1 MDKSKSKSEIK
12 KEIEEKET
20 VNPVDILEK
29 PYTADSIEVIPGLE
43 AVRKRPAMY
52 IGSTG
57 PEGLHHLVY
66 EVVDNSVDEA
76 MAGYCDRIDVTIH
89 VDNSVTVI
97 DNGRGIP
104 VDTHKTENKPA
115 AEVVMTMLHSGG
127 KFGDAAYKVSGGLHG
142 VGVSVVNALAE
153 WLDLEIWRD
162 GKVYEQQYQRGK
174 PTTPFEATGKIKKTG
189 TKITFKPD
197 REIFNNGKFNYDILS
212 GRLRELSFLNKGLK
226 IILTDERSGEKN
238 IFKFDGGVEQFVQY
252 LNKNKKPLHKPFH
265 FLTQRDTAIIEVAIL
280 YNDGYKENIYTYV
293 NNINTKEG
301 GTHLIGFKTA
311 LTRSMNTFLAQYKK
325 TVSLN
330 LKLSGDD
337 VREGLTAVLSLKI
350 PNPQFEGQTKMKLGN
365 SEVRGL
371 VETAVNEY
379 LSYFLEENPTVARR
393 ILSKAV
399 DAARA
404 REAARK
410 AKEIVRRKGAL
421 DSHSLPG
428 KLADCQET
436 DPSLTEIYLVEGDS
450 AGGSAKQGRD
460 RRFQAV
466 LPLKGKILN
475 VEKARFNKMLSN
487 EEIKTIITALG
498 TGIGNTGDED
508 SFNIEKLRYHKVII
522 MTDADVDGLHIRTLL
537 LTFFFRQ
544 MFPLIEGGYLYIAQP
559 PLFKVKKGKRE
570 EYIEDERALEKFLIS
585 EAAETF
591 VVKSKKAGNEYTDK
605 ELIDVLDK
613 FRDYRFYFDN
623 CLKHG
628 YTSQILKVLL
638 ENDLLKKNFF
648 SRKDGFS
655 KLVTAFTDSG
665 YVVKRLPKSEER
677 GLYAAEVSRED
688 SKRTKPKKYLL
699 AWSVFESPE
708 FRTLV
713 EKYGIVKA
721 FDNPPF
727 VIKTSKG
734 EYEVPSREQLLV
746 RFLDLSKQG
755 VQIQR
760 YKGLGEM
767 NPDQLWET
775 TMAPESRRLVQVQI
789 EDEVKEDEIFTLL
802 MGQEINARRKFI
814 MDNALAASNLDV

>member
-1 MDKSKSKSEIK
+1 LEEENKRAKLKDQSGEVEKVKAMDVLDKS
-12 KEIEEKET
+12 
-20 VNPVDILEK
+20 
-29 PYTADSIEVIPGLE
+29 YTADSIEVIPGLE

-76 MAGYCDRIDVTIH
+76 MAAYCDRIDVIIH
-89 VDNSVTVI
+89 VDNSLTVI

-104 VDTHKTENKPA
+104 VDNHKTEKRPA

-127 KFGDAAYKVSGGLHG
+127 KFNDSAYKVSGGLHG
-142 VGVSVVNALAE
+142 VGVSVVNALSE

-162 GKVYEQQYQRGK
+162 NKVYEQQYQRGK
-174 PTTPFEATGKIKKTG
+174 PTTPFEATGKTKKTG
-189 TKITFKPD
+189 TKVTFKPD
-197 REIFNNGKFNYDILS
+197 REIFKDVKFNYDILS
-212 GRLRELSFLNKGLK
+212 GRLRELSFLNKGLR
-226 IILTDERSGEKN
+226 IILRDERTNEKDE
-238 IFKFDGGVEQFVQY
+238 FKFDGGVAQFVQH
-252 LNKNKKPLHKPFH
+252 LNRNKKPLHKPFH
-265 FLTQRDTAIIEVAIL
+265 FINQRDTSVVEVAIQ

-311 LTRSMNTFLAQYKK
+311 LTRSMNTYLAQYKK

-337 VREGLTAVLSLKI
+337 VREGLTAIVSLKI
-350 PNPQFEGQTKMKLGN
+350 PDPQFEGQTKMKLGN

-371 VETAVNEY
+371 VEAAVNEY
-379 LSYFLEENPTVARR
+379 LSDFLEGNPTIARR
-393 ILSKAV
+393 VLNKAV

-421 DSHSLPG
+421 ESHSLPG

-436 DPSLTEIYLVEGDS
+436 DPSLTEIYIVEGPS
-450 AGGSAKQGRD
+450 AGGSAKQGRE

-487 EEIKTIITALG
+487 EEIKTLITALG
-498 TGIGNTGDED
+498 TGIGNTNDED
-508 SFNIEKLRYHKVII
+508 SFNIDKLRYHKVII

-544 MFPLIEGGYLYIAQP
+544 MFPLIESGHLYIAQP

-570 EYIEDERALEKFLIS
+570 EYIEDESELEQFLIKVAAEKFI
-585 EAAETF
+585 
-591 VVKSKKAGNEYTDK
+591 VRSKKAGKEYMGK
-605 ELIDVLDK
+605 ELTDVLDK

-628 YTSQILKVLL
+628 YTDEILKILL
-638 ENDLLKKNFF
+638 DHNLLKKSAF
-648 SRKDGFS
+648 SRRDSFK
-655 KLVTAFTDSG
+655 KLISDFTSNG
-665 YVVKRLPKSEER
+665 YIVNELPKSEER
-677 GLYAAEVSRED
+677 GLYSAEVARGD
-688 SKRTKPKKYLL
+688 DKRSKEKKYLL

-713 EKYGIVKA
+713 EKYDIVKA

-727 VIKTSKG
+727 VINTGRG

-746 RFLDLSKQG
+746 KFLALSKEG

-767 NPDQLWET
+767 NPEQLWET
-775 TMAPESRRLVQVQI
+775 TMDPERRTLVQVQI
-789 EDEVKEDEIFTLL
+789 EDEVKEDQIFTLL
-802 MGQEINARRKFI
+802 MGEEIKERRKFI
-814 MDNALAASNLDV
+814 IDNALAASNLDI